1 MKFNIKNMIKN
12 KYCAC
17 IIALFFVVSPVSA
30 VNWKQIVAGA
40 AITSVVVG
48 AIYYLNSGNHEQS
61 DDDNTVLKVNG
72 VCDLTIMEEAVNNE
86 IGRYNSD
93 KTIADTTATILAART
108 CDCNACSDY
117 NHTLAIR
124 LMNEHRELLL
134 ELVHQDKSYLER
146 YIGKDLLEAILQQG
160 LYLFFTKTEDQL
172 NQDIFKNDQ
181 SFLTKSYIKFFLWF
195 FLKKELYSKHDLENI
210 IQSQNNIDPL
220 NLSEEEDVFNSTIL
234 GMLFSFDTY
243 ITGTLVSFAYPDDFN
258 LYVFYKEIIKKDF
271 NKKSFD
277 SFAAALYAYF
287 RVAGDL
293 YFSHIICQQKIQD
306 KQFTKKNKELFD
318 RYIKDRENEIKKW
331 CYDHMTLAFDK
342 KNNLNYL
349 IDCADVF
356 GHRSVFNELSI
367 YREAGGQFRKNL
379 YTNDKFSDV
388 ELICHH

>member
-1 MKFNIKNMIKN
+1 MKLNIKNMIKH

-17 IIALFFVVSPVSA
+17 IIGLLCVVSPVSA
-30 VNWKQIVAGA
+30 VNWKQIVAGV
-40 AITSVVVG
+40 AITSVVV
-48 AIYYLNSGNHEQS
+48 ATIYYLNSGNHEQS

-86 IGRYNSD
+86 IGRYNSEN
-93 KTIADTTATILAART
+93 TIADTTATILAART

-124 LMNEHRELLL
+124 LMNEHRELLF
-134 ELVHQDKSYLER
+134 ELMKQDKSYLER
-146 YIGKDLLEAILQQG
+146 YIGKDLLKAILEQG
-160 LYLFFTKTEDQL
+160 LSLFFTKIEDQL

-181 SFLTKSYIKFFLWF
+181 LFLTKAYIKYYLWF
-195 FLKKELYSKHDLENI
+195 FLTEELELYNGEHNLEDV
-210 IQSQNNIDPL
+210 IQLQNNIDPL
-220 NLSEEEDVFNSTIL
+220 DICEEVDYVMNTYIL
-234 GMLFSFDTY
+234 GLLLPYFWPGYYKAFVD
-243 ITGTLVSFAYPDDFN
+243 
-258 LYVFYKEIIKKDF
+258 YKELIKKDF
-271 NKKSFD
+271 NKKNFD

-318 RYIKDRENEIKKW
+318 RYIKDRESAIKKW

-349 IDCADVF
+349 IVCADVF
-356 GHRSVFNELSI
+356 GHTSVFNELSS
-367 YREAGGQFRKNL
+367 YYEDRGQFRKNL
-379 YTNDKFSDV
+379 YTNDKFRDV
-388 ELICHH
+388 EFICHH